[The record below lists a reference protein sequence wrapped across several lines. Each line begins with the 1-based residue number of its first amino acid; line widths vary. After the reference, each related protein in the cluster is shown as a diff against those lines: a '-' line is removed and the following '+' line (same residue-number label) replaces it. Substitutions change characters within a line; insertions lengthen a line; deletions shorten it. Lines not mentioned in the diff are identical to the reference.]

1 MDTLFYAE
9 PGSVSA
15 THIRLAG
22 EEAHHASRVL
32 RCRVGD
38 LLEGTDGQGGWYR
51 GQVESITRSEVVVRV
66 SEVVRDE
73 RGGFFRVL
81 AVGLIRKRDR
91 LEFLLEKATE
101 LGVDH
106 FVLFSADHSEKGSVR
121 TERLMAVLMRAMKQ
135 SRRTFLPG
143 LSVVGSLDEVL
154 RMSVTDDEGI
164 GVGAGPGLGRFR
176 ESGEVSGRTSSE
188 ISDTATHEASSKGF
202 FEGSEGKQDHI
213 QFERQQFERRIFF
226 GDLTATT
233 SKISIH
239 QTGPRTQP
247 AQSAQP
253 AQRESDQPSH
263 PPVPESQ
270 PQTIQ
275 PIIGC
280 IGPEGGWSAREQA
293 LLHKEYA
300 QPISLGSH
308 RLRTETAG
316 IIMADRLASFT

>member
-15 THIRLAG
+15 THIRLDG

-38 LLEGTDGQGGWYR
+38 VLEGTDGQGGLYR
-51 GQVESITRSEVVVRV
+51 GQVESVTRSEVLVRV

-73 RGGFFRVL
+73 RGGFIRVL

-121 TERLMAVLMRAMKQ
+121 TERLKAVLLRAMKQ

-154 RMSVTDDEGI
+154 RMTVTDYEGI
-164 GVGAGPGLGRFR
+164 GLGASPGLGRFR

-188 ISDTATHEASSKGF
+188 ISGTATHETSGKEF
-202 FEGSEGKQDHI
+202 IEGSQEKQDRI
-213 QFERQQFERRIFF
+213 QIERHIFF
-226 GDLTATT
+226 GDLSATNST
-233 SKISIH
+233 ISIH
-239 QTGPRTQP
+239 QTDQPTQHTQP
-247 AQSAQP
+247 DR
-253 AQRESDQPSH
+253 RESHQPNH

-270 PQTIQ
+270 LRTIQ

-293 LLHKEYA
+293 LLHKEHA

>member
-15 THIRLAG
+15 THIRLDG

-38 LLEGTDGQGGWYR
+38 VLEGTDGQGGWYR

-121 TERLMAVLMRAMKQ
+121 TERLMAVLLRAMKQ

-154 RMSVTDDEGI
+154 RMSVTDYEGI
-164 GVGAGPGLGRFR
+164 GLGAGPSLGLNR
-176 ESGEVSGRTSSE
+176 ESGEVSDRTSSE
-188 ISDTATHEASSKGF
+188 ISGTTTHEAFGKGF
-202 FEGSEGKQDHI
+202 IEGTQGKQERI
-213 QFERQQFERRIFF
+213 QFERQQFERHIFF
-226 GDLTATT
+226 GDLTATA
-233 SKISIH
+233 SKISIIPDQHESH
-239 QTGPRTQP
+239 QPN
-247 AQSAQP
+247 
-253 AQRESDQPSH
+253 H

-270 PQTIQ
+270 LQSIQ

-293 LLHKEYA
+293 LLHKEHA